1 MPDHPSG
8 AGGQLPP
15 HALRVLMISLSE
27 GILTGQGGGDVRDRH
42 LEYARRIGHLHMIV
56 YSPRA
61 HDREAADLSER
72 LTVYPTRSRSPLTFV
87 PDAVRIGA
95 GICRAEAVAGRP
107 IDVITTQDPFSTGLA
122 GWLLRRRCGA
132 ALDVQSHAS
141 FFDNRYWIRE
151 RPLRHGAFN
160 VLGKWIARRA
170 DTLRV
175 VNTDERARSI
185 RAGVEPDRI
194 EVINTPVNVDRF
206 LAPVDAAEIAALRR
220 ALDLPE
226 SAPVILWVGRPVW
239 FKRLPTLLDAFAIV
253 RAEHPAA
260 RLVLVGDFSGAP
272 HIPARVR
279 ALGLSDSVAFAGRVD
294 HADLPAYYALA
305 DVYALSSVYE
315 GLPKVLVEAA
325 ASATPA
331 VSTAMAGGV
340 DAVVDGETGL
350 LAEIENPA
358 DFAAR
363 LSALLSD
370 PERAR
375 AMGRR
380 ARERAC
386 DVYDRAATIERIVA
400 MWSRCAA
407 MRSRGA
413 MRRG

>member
-1 MPDHPSG
+1 MSRLPLQVASP
-8 AGGQLPP
+8 LPP
-15 HALRVLMISLSE
+15 QTLRVLMVSLSDA
-27 GILTGQGGGDVRDRH
+27 ILTGQGGGDVRDRH
-42 LEYARRIGHLHMIV
+42 LAYARRIGHLHMIV

-61 HDREAADLSER
+61 HDLEAAELSER

-87 PDAVRIGA
+87 GDAVRIGT
-95 GICRAEAVAGRP
+95 GICRAEAAAGRG

-122 GWLLRRRCGA
+122 GWLLHRRCDA
-132 ALDVQSHAS
+132 PLDVQSHAS

-175 VNTDERARSI
+175 VNTDERDRSI
-185 RAGVEPDRI
+185 RAGVEPYRI

-206 LAPVDAAEIAALRR
+206 LAPIDPAEIAALRR
-220 ALDLPE
+220 ALDLPVG
-226 SAPVILWVGRPVW
+226 APVILWVGRPVW
-239 FKRLPTLLDAFAIV
+239 FKRLPTLLDAFSRV
-253 RAEHPAA
+253 HAEHPAA
-260 RLVLVGDFSGAP
+260 RLLLVGDFSNAQD
-272 HIPARVR
+272 IPARVHE
-279 ALGLSDSVAFAGRVD
+279 LGLSDAVIFTGRVD
-294 HADLPAYYALA
+294 HADLPVYYALA

-325 ASATPA
+325 ASATPV

-358 DFAAR
+358 DFAAK

-386 DVYDRAATIERIVA
+386 DVYDRAATIERIIA

-407 MRSRGA
+407 MRRG
-413 MRRG
+413 